1 MFKDIARRLPAEST
15 NKKKN
20 TLREKKKD
28 QDIKNGG
35 DGTGNGGSGYQCSS
49 C

>member
-1 MFKDIARRLPAEST
+1 LPAEST

-28 QDIKNGG
+28 QDIKNGVTDG
-35 DGTGNGGSGYQCSS
+35 SGNGTGGGGAPGTGRCTS